1 MRLVPRRTAAGH
13 FLLKEWCLVGSIEE
27 IVCTRVLPHVR
38 RPAAYMGG
46 EWNEVRKDHAGVDL
60 KVCLAFPDT
69 YAIGMS
75 HAGFQI
81 LYGTVN
87 RRPDALAE
95 RVFAPWADM
104 EEQLRAKGLPL
115 YSLESFTPL
124 HEFDIL
130 GFSLQYEMSY
140 TNVLNMLDLGGIP
153 LRVAER
159 GAGDTLVI
167 AGGGCALNGEPMADY
182 IDLFLPGDGEETI
195 HDLLDACRTARAENP
210 STRDELLAAIVRRCA
225 NAYAPS
231 LYDASWNDDGT
242 LREIAPRSVD
252 LPRRIEAAVVE
263 DLDGAY
269 YPDAP
274 IVPYVEVVHDRITLE
289 IMRGCPHRCRY
300 CSAGWTRGKARMR
313 SVERLVDL
321 AVKSYERTGFSEIS
335 LTSLSSSDYPD
346 LGELVTRL
354 NECFAPKMVSLS
366 LPSLRVDEKVAGLP
380 SLLSVVRR
388 AGLTLAPEAGTS
400 RLRRA
405 LGKHI
410 SDEDLYRGVEE
421 AFRSG
426 WSHVKLYF
434 MIGLPTERDEDI
446 EALERMVLRV
456 AALGKAAPRR
466 RGRVNVTL
474 APFVPKAHTPFQW
487 EAMASRE
494 RLQRLYGRLRE
505 SLRQRAIRLKTHN
518 VERTLLEAAFSRGD
532 RRLGA
537 VVRSAWESGCRLDA
551 WDECF
556 DRVRWE
562 DAFRD
567 CGVDPA
573 FYAHRRRGREEVFPW
588 DHISCGATRDVLWRS
603 REKGLAG
610 TG

>member
-1 MRLVPRRTAAGH
+1 M
-13 FLLKEWCLVGSIEE
+13 GSLEQT
-27 IVCTRVLPHVR
+27 VCTRVLPHVR
-38 RPAAYMGG
+38 QPAAYMGG
-46 EWNEVRKDHAGVDL
+46 EWNEVRKDHAGVDI

-75 HAGFQI
+75 HTGFQI
-81 LYGTVN
+81 LYGAIN

-104 EEQLRAKGLPL
+104 EEQLREKGLPL

-124 HEFDIL
+124 HEFDVL
-130 GFSLQYEMSY
+130 GFSLQYEMSF

-153 LRVAER
+153 LLAAER
-159 GAGDTLVI
+159 GVADTLVI
-167 AGGGCALNGEPMADY
+167 AGGGCTLNPEPMADY
-182 IDLFLPGDGEETI
+182 IDIFMPGDGEEAI
-195 HDLLDACRTARAENP
+195 HHLLDACRMARAENP
-210 STRDELLAAIVRRCA
+210 STRDELLAAIVRRCT

-242 LREIAPRSVD
+242 LRGIAPRLVD
-252 LPRRIEAAVVE
+252 LPRSIDVAMVK
-263 DLDGAY
+263 DLDAAY

-289 IMRGCPHRCRY
+289 IMRGCPHRCLY
-300 CSAGWTRGKARMR
+300 CSAGWTRGKARVR

-321 AVKSYERTGFSEIS
+321 AAKSYENTGFSEIS
-335 LTSLSSSDYPD
+335 LTSLSSGDYPD
-346 LGELVTRL
+346 LGELVIRL
-354 NECFAPKMVSLS
+354 NQRFASKQVNLS
-366 LPSLRVDEKVAGLP
+366 LPSLRVNENVAALP

-400 RLRRA
+400 RLREA
-405 LGKHI
+405 LGKDI

-421 AFRSG
+421 AFRTG

-456 AALGKAAPRR
+456 SAIGKVAPRR
-466 RGRVNVTL
+466 RGRVNVSV

-487 EAMASRE
+487 EAMASRD
-494 RLQRLYGRLRE
+494 RLVELYGRLRE

-518 VERTLLEAAFSRGD
+518 LERSLLEAVFSRGD

-551 WDECF
+551 WDDCF
-556 DRVRWE
+556 VPARWE

-573 FYAHRRRGREEVFPW
+573 FYGHRQRHRDEVFPW
-588 DHISCGATRDVLWRS
+588 DHVSSGPTRDILWNS
-603 REKGLAG
+603 RNRGLLARDG
-610 TG
+610 

>member
-1 MRLVPRRTAAGH
+1 LAGP
-13 FLLKEWCLVGSIEE
+13 LEQT
-27 IVCTRVLPHVR
+27 VCAHVLPHVR
-38 RPAAYMGG
+38 QPAAYMGG
-46 EWNEVRKDHAGVDL
+46 EWNEVRKDHAGVDIR
-60 KVCLAFPDT
+60 VCLAFPDT

-75 HAGFQI
+75 HTGLQI
-81 LYGTVN
+81 LYATIN
-87 RRPDALAE
+87 RCPDALAE
-95 RVFAPWADM
+95 RAFAPWADM
-104 EEQLRAKGLPL
+104 EEQLRAKDLPL

-124 HEFDIL
+124 HEFDVL
-130 GFSLQYEMSY
+130 GFSLQYEMSF
-140 TNVLNMLDLGGIP
+140 TSVLNMLDLGGIP
-153 LRVAER
+153 LRAAER
-159 GAGDTLVI
+159 SVGDTLVV
-167 AGGGCALNGEPMADY
+167 AGGGCALNAEPMADY
-182 IDLFLPGDGEETI
+182 VDLFLPGDGEEAI
-195 HDLLDACRTARAENP
+195 HDLLDACRTARAESP
-210 STRDELLAAIVRRCA
+210 STRDELLAAIVGRCG

-242 LREIAPRSVD
+242 LRGIAPRLPG
-252 LPRRIEAAVVE
+252 LPRRVEAAMVE
-263 DLDGAY
+263 DLDGAC

-313 SVERLVDL
+313 SVERLVEL
-321 AVKSYERTGFSEIS
+321 AIRSYERTGFSEIS

-346 LGELVTRL
+346 LGELVARL
-354 NECFAPKMVSLS
+354 NDYFAPKMVSLS
-366 LPSLRVDEKVAGLP
+366 LPSLRVDEKVADLP
-380 SLLSVVRR
+380 PLLSVVRR
-388 AGLTLAPEAGTS
+388 AGLTLAPEAGTP

-405 LGKHI
+405 LGKDI

-487 EAMASRE
+487 DAMASRD
-494 RLQRLYGRLRE
+494 RLQRLYDRLRQ
-505 SLRQRAIRLKTHN
+505 SLGRRSIRLKTHN
-518 VERTLLEAAFSRGD
+518 LERSLLEAVFSRGD

-537 VVRSAWESGCRLDA
+537 VVRRAWESGCRLDA

-556 DRVRWE
+556 DHARWE

-573 FYAHRRRGREEVFPW
+573 FYSHRRRGREEAFPW
-588 DHISCGATRDVLWRS
+588 DHISCGPTRDVLWRG
-603 REKGLAG
+603 REKAFSGAG
-610 TG
+610 